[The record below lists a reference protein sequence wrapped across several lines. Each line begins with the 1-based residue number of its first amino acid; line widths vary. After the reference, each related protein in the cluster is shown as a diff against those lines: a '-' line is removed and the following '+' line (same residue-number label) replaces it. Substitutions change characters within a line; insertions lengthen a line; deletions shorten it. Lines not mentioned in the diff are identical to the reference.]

1 MINVIIG
8 CKNLF
13 RTKKSGPVFALTN
26 ELTRTEHDH
35 KIEWLSTRSIVV
47 SKYSRCLVRNTV
59 QKQPKHR
66 QNSTYLVFYDIR
78 ETSLLFRT
86 AGVILIEGTS
96 VVLKWQAVKWS
107 MNFVL
112 RAMTLR
118 YPPIQSRMRYRA
130 SQHFMTSLK
139 GKSEHY
145 GSPGDHIKV
154 FVIQYRKGRG
164 FFLPFF
170 FKWKYIILYYRG
182 GSGAKIPII
191 QAEWF

>member
-1 MINVIIG
+1 MIKHAFH
-8 CKNLF
+8 CY
-13 RTKKSGPVFALTN
+13 
-26 ELTRTEHDH
+26 
-35 KIEWLSTRSIVV
+35 V

-78 ETSLLFRT
+78 ETSLLFRA
-86 AGVILIEGTS
+86 AGEVLIEGTS

-112 RAMTLR
+112 RAITLH

-170 FKWKYIILYYRG
+170 LNENILFYITEGEAGRKFLPFKLNGFKMH
-182 GSGAKIPII
+182 
-191 QAEWF
+191 